1 MVSKDTTSLLREGL
15 RINSRMI
22 KLTYLM
28 HTHGSV
34 VMQNDERKY
43 YNEVGLWI
51 HGRKSL
57 GVGGLLMAYRALE
70 LEIFDDSKMFYL
82 AYLLQYGEYM
92 GQFIEERLDWT

>member
-1 MVSKDTTSLLREGL
+1 MGPTFKCSNFNYASLIILFCESYGFQFKNVTYNLLVNYSVSLKTLKLKMVSKAITGLFREGL

-22 KLTYLM
+22 KITYLI

-51 HGRKSL
+51 HG
-57 GVGGLLMAYRALE
+57 
-70 LEIFDDSKMFYL
+70 
-82 AYLLQYGEYM
+82 
-92 GQFIEERLDWT
+92 